1 MLQPHECM
9 HACSH
14 THPRLLSH
22 FGEQADSSAARL
34 LAALKLDKAE
44 VASEV
49 EKGEALEL
57 VGAGGGANRKNSTLA
72 QCSVDLTAKARAG
85 LLDPVIGR
93 SDEVR
98 RCLQVLCRRRKNNP
112 VLLGDP
118 GVGKTAIAEGL
129 AQMIADGKVPQRL
142 KDKRLIS
149 LELGMLVADT
159 K

>member
-1 MLQPHECM
+1 M
-9 HACSH
+9 
-14 THPRLLSH
+14 HPRLSSH
-22 FGEQADSSAARL
+22 LGEQADSSAARL

-98 RCLQVLCRRRKNNP
+98 P
-112 VLLGDP
+112 Y
-118 GVGKTAIAEGL
+118 T
-129 AQMIADGKVPQRL
+129 
-142 KDKRLIS
+142 
-149 LELGMLVADT
+149 
-159 K
+159 